1 MSLIDR
7 LYSRLW
13 TAHGDEF
20 AILDQSLAP
29 RSFEYM
35 YTLAAEIGLGAGSKV
50 LDAGCGRGNHTIELR
65 RRFVCDVVGVDVV
78 FAPVAAA
85 ARDEAALRSVQF
97 IQASVAQLPL
107 QDATFD
113 FVWCRDMLVHL
124 ADLEAALRECSRVLR
139 PGGKMLVYCTVQ
151 TDRMEPREAERL
163 YAPLAIVPGN
173 MQRDHLEGGFTHAG
187 LDIARRE
194 ETGSE
199 LIEFY
204 EERDGRA
211 SRELMRIARMRR
223 RREELVERWGEEA
236 FAAVEALYHWVV
248 YHLIGKLSSGYYVL
262 EKKA

>member
-35 YTLAAEIGLGAGSKV
+35 YTLASEIGFSGGSKV
-50 LDAGCGRGNHTIELR
+50 LDAGCGRGNHTIELV
-65 RRFVCDVVGVDVV
+65 RRFGCDVVGVDVV
-78 FAPVAAA
+78 LAPMAAA
-85 ARDEAALRSVQF
+85 ARDEATLRGVRF
-97 IQASVAQLPL
+97 IQASLLQLPL
-107 QDATFD
+107 CDAAFD

-124 ADLEAALRECSRVLR
+124 ADLDAALRECSRALR
-139 PGGKMLVYCTVQ
+139 RGGKMLVYCTVQ
-151 TDRMEPREAERL
+151 TDLMEPCEACRL
-163 YAPLAIVPGN
+163 YAPLAIVPDN
-173 MQRDHLEGGFTHAG
+173 MRRDCLESAFTHAG
-187 LDIARRE
+187 FDIRRRE
-194 ETGSE
+194 DTGSE

-223 RREELVERWGEEA
+223 RRGELIERWGAEA
-236 FAAVEALYHWVV
+236 FAAVEALYHWMV

-262 EKKA
+262 EKQA